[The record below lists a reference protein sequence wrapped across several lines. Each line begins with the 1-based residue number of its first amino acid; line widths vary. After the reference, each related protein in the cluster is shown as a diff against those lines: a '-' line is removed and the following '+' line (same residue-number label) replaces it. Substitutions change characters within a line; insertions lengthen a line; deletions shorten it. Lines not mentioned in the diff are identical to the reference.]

1 MLADGTSG
9 VYIGMTKPKVEHFL
23 DLVRRSELVDRDQL
37 NRTLLQVKEEAGGK
51 PITDTDFVAEK
62 LVEADLITRWQADR
76 LLEGRYKGFF
86 LKKYKLLG
94 LLGSGGM
101 STVYLAQHVLMQRL
115 VAIKVLPKNRVN
127 DSSYLARFHRE
138 AQAAAA
144 LDHRNIV
151 RAYDVDNDGENHFMV
166 MEYVEGKDLQQM
178 VKTGG
183 PLEYPLAA
191 EYIRQAAV
199 GLAHAHDAGLIHRD
213 VKPANLLVDQSNVVK
228 VLDLGLAR
236 FTGEDQASLTVLHDE
251 NVLGTADYLA
261 PEQALDSHGVDA
273 RADIYSLGCALYYV
287 LTGHPPFDEGTLP
300 QRLMAHQKQ
309 APPSIYDS
317 RPDAPTDLVDI
328 CLKMMAKKPAGRYQ
342 SAREVAEVLAKWL
355 TDHGFSTG
363 SGVGGGSG
371 SSGRPPAA
379 AARPVTMVKELESP
393 SKARP
398 LSKAAP
404 LRPAGG
410 SGGLRPRSA
419 PPVSP
424 IANEDTIAARQVQTV
439 KGSDV
444 AGKSGP
450 IVSPA
455 DSKTGSKKGLRVAK
469 PLEPMTKPAE
479 AVAAPEETAA
489 KPGESGTK
497 RLEPAA
503 RSQETAKS
511 TGPAL
516 RAAVVAKPLQ
526 GVALPGQESDSPFGF
541 LAEEPPPFA
550 GAAVP
555 HSPATPE
562 QIAAYRAHRK
572 EVPSWLWI
580 AMGGACVLIVLMLLA
595 TAIITSHRAK
605 AKKAPS
611 EPAPAV
617 EKSQKIG
624 PKEDNGSAMIR
635 GENVPAIGTG
645 ERFYRE
651 RICRLSV
658 GRTSLRLPER
668 NPFRSSEMYL
678 NPISV
683 NRPTTS

>member
-1 MLADGTSG
+1 
-9 VYIGMTKPKVEHFL
+9 MTKPKVEHFL

-37 NRTLLQVKEEAGGK
+37 NRTLLELKEEAGGK

-62 LVEADLITRWQADR
+62 LVEAGLITRWQADR

-183 PLEYPLAA
+183 PLEYQFAA

-199 GLAHAHDAGLIHRD
+199 GLAHAHEAGLIHRD
-213 VKPANLLVDQSNVVK
+213 VKPANLLVDQGNVVK

-309 APPSIYDS
+309 APPSIYDG
-317 RPDAPTDLVDI
+317 RPDAPSDLVDV
-328 CLKMMAKKPAGRYQ
+328 CLKMMAKKPANRYQ
-342 SAREVAEVLAKWL
+342 TAREVAEVLGRWL

-363 SGVGGGSG
+363 SGIGGGSG
-371 SSGRPPAA
+371 SSGRLAT
-379 AARPVTMVKELESP
+379 ARPVTMVKELESP
-393 SKARP
+393 SKTRP
-398 LSKAAP
+398 LTKAAP

-410 SGGLRPRSA
+410 SGSRPRTAPAVSA
-419 PPVSP
+419 AV
-424 IANEDTIAARQVQTV
+424 NEDTIAAREVQTV

-444 AGKSGP
+444 TGKSGP
-450 IVSPA
+450 ILSPA

-469 PLEPMTKPAE
+469 ALEPAMKPAE
-479 AVAAPEETAA
+479 AAAAPQETAA
-489 KPGESGTK
+489 KSADSATRSLPP
-497 RLEPAA
+497 PAK
-503 RSQETAKS
+503 SQEAAKTA
-511 TGPAL
+511 GPAV
-516 RAAVVAKPLQ
+516 RAAVAKPIEGL
-526 GVALPGQESDSPFGF
+526 ALPIEESDSPFGF
-541 LAEEPPPFA
+541 LADEPPPFV
-550 GAAVP
+550 GTAVP
-555 HSPATPE
+555 HAPATPE

-572 EVPSWLWI
+572 EVPVWLWV
-580 AMGGACVLIVLMLLA
+580 AMGGACVLIVLMLIA

-605 AKKAPS
+605 AKRAPS
-611 EPAPAV
+611 ESAPAV
-617 EKSQKIG
+617 EKLQTIG
-624 PKEDNGSAMIR
+624 PKDDNGSAMLWE
-635 GENVPAIGTG
+635 ENPPASKAG
-645 ERFYRE
+645 ERSYRE
-651 RICRLSV
+651 RICRLSA
-658 GRTSLRLPER
+658 GKTSLRLPER
-668 NPFRSSEMYL
+668 NPFRSSETYL

-683 NRPTTS
+683 SLATTS